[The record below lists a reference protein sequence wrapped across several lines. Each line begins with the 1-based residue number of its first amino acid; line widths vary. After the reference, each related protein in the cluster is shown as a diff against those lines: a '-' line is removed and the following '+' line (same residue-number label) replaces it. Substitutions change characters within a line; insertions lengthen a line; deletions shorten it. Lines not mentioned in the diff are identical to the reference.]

1 MYNVKLIDIGEL
13 DSSHTPKPKKEEKK
27 KQLENV
33 SQEIFISDSKLM
45 YKRMMKLERSS

>member
-13 DSSHTPKPKKEEKK
+13 YSSHTPKPKK